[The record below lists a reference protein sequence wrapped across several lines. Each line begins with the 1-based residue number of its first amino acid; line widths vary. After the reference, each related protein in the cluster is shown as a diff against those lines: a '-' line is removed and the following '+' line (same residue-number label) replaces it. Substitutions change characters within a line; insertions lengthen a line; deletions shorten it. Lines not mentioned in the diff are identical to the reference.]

1 MQVELKINGQVIV
14 IETEKLHEDWVSLCL
29 EYGIRRKINDTY
41 SGEKGNVKFDLCR
54 AMAADMQSGKAP
66 AEKTRKAR
74 TESDPVLGLAVRN
87 AKQDLVAV
95 FKRVS
100 GKVKL
105 EDMAAHEKIAPYFED
120 KGGKLVWN
128 DEAVIGWVGKQK
140 EAGKRDYMAEAESTL
155 NNAEEIDI

>member
-14 IETEKLHEDWVSLCL
+14 IETEKLHEDWISLCL

-74 TESDPVLGLAVRN
+74 TESDPTLGLALRN
-87 AKQDLVAV
+87 AKQDLVAI
-95 FKRVS
+95 FKKLTSRA
-100 GKVKL
+100 KL
-105 EDMAAHEKIAPYFED
+105 EDMAAHEKVSPYFEEA
-120 KGGKLVWN
+120 GGKLVWN
-128 DEAVIGWVGKQK
+128 DEAVIGWVNKQK
-140 EAGKRDYMAEAESTL
+140 AAGKRDYIAEAIATMQG
-155 NNAEEIDI
+155 AEDLDI